1 MLPQVVLS
9 SLSSISEA
17 ISSWTSGYHSVNHGQ
32 CPPLPKGD
40 LIYDV
45 YMGYPENFMWDKRRC
60 VAYVSNLYNATVSI
74 FDPYQPKVLETLEFP
89 GLSHPGNTA
98 IDNPLHTSG
107 LVLRPDSYRAE
118 TLEIVVDNG
127 DAFFSNGLNVSGPD
141 YLLTMDLKTKEVTN
155 QLRLNNGLYAGYADA
170 ELGSD
175 GNTYVLGTYTG
186 NILRVTPEKKLTTFY
201 VEKPLAPPR
210 LYGFTGITHVGDA
223 LIANNNIIGQF
234 LRFDVHDEEGTPTVI
249 KQTPY
254 HNFTTSNVL
263 NLPEKYGDTVL
274 LAAENATPEHPSGGV
289 GVFRSRDKLFHEVEF
304 LGFIPSRLT
313 QALATAAR
321 QMADRIYVV
330 SVYTD
335 GANITVAGHTSKF
348 VFQDFTDE
356 VDALVY
362 ADKNEL

>member
-1 MLPQVVLS
+1 MLPEVVMS
-9 SLSSISEA
+9 SLNSFGEA
-17 ISSWTSGYHSVNHGQ
+17 ISSWTSGYGSMNQQQ

-60 VAYVSNLYNATVSI
+60 VAYVSNLYNASLSI
-74 FDPYQPKVLETLEFP
+74 YDPYESKVLETFQFP
-89 GLSHPGNTA
+89 GLSHPGDTA

-141 YLLTMDLKTKEVTN
+141 YLLTMDLNTKKVTN
-155 QLRLNNGLYAGYADA
+155 QLHLNNGLYAGYADA
-170 ELGSD
+170 ELGTD
-175 GNTYVLGTYTG
+175 GNTYVLGTYKS
-186 NILRVTPEKKLTTFY
+186 NILRVTPDKKVSTFY
-201 VEKPLAPPR
+201 VEKPFGPPR
-210 LYGFTGITHVGDA
+210 LYGYTGITHVGDT

-234 LRFDVHDEEGTPTVI
+234 IRFNVHDEEGTPIVI

-263 NLPEKYGDTVL
+263 NLPEKYNDTIM
-274 LAAENATPEHPSGGV
+274 LATENATPEHPSGGV
-289 GVFRSRDKLFHEVEF
+289 GVFRSQNKLFHEVEF

-313 QALATAAR
+313 QALATSAR

-362 ADKNEL
+362 PQEKEL